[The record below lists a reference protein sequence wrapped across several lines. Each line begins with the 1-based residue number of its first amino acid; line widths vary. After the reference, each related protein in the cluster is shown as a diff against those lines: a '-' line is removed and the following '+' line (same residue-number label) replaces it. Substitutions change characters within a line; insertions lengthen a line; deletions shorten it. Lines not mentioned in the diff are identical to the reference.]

1 MSAYTIDLL
10 VMGSLTLIFLMKS
23 FFKKNVCK
31 NLAFIR
37 IIFVKE
43 VNITKSLYCVC
54 LVKFFFYFPSVIHSN
69 CNDMRVIIILTE
81 KKNFNFAKHYSK
93 SLESYMIHVQFRIS
107 N

>member
-81 KKNFNFAKHYSK
+81 KK
-93 SLESYMIHVQFRIS
+93 LQFCKTLFKKVRIVYDTCTIS
-107 N
+107 H

>member
-10 VMGSLTLIFLMKS
+10 VMGSLTLIFLMTS

-54 LVKFFFYFPSVIHSN
+54 LVKFFSLFSECYTFKLQRHAR
-69 CNDMRVIIILTE
+69 DYH
-81 KKNFNFAKHYSK
+81 FN
-93 SLESYMIHVQFRIS
+93 
-107 N
+107 